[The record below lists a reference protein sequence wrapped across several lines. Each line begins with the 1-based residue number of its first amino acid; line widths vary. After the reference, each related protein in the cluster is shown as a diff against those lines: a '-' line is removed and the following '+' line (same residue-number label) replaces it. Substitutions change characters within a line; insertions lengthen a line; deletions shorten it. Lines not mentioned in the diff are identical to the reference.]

1 MKNVLLHPA
10 YFPSVQFYA
19 VLVGETRP
27 IFEVCDNFQKQTH
40 RTRCHIA
47 TANGLQ
53 MLNVPIKHLG
63 KGQHKL
69 TRETLVDYDTVD
81 WRKQHLKAFETAYR
95 SSPFFEFYEDDI
107 RAIFDA
113 KPKFLIDLN
122 VATHHF
128 VMDALQMP
136 VTEKIHLTKTYEKT
150 PKTKDFRG
158 LITAKKPLQ
167 IFKQTPYRQIFSD
180 KNGFIA
186 NLSIL
191 DLLFMQGSSAI
202 IYLKGLLPL

>member
-1 MKNVLLHPA
+1 MKNALLHPA

-53 MLNVPIKHLG
+53 TLNVPIKHLG

-107 RAIFDA
+107 LAIFDA

-136 VTEKIHLTKTYEKT
+136 VTEKIS
-150 PKTKDFRG
+150 
-158 LITAKKPLQ
+158 
-167 IFKQTPYRQIFSD
+167 PY
-180 KNGFIA
+180 KN
-186 NLSIL
+186 L
-191 DLLFMQGSSAI
+191 
-202 IYLKGLLPL
+202 